1 MLREMAGDM
10 LHISRYAHM
19 KFLQDPHVQA
29 RDSSCAAARRA
40 SETLAAAIIEL
51 SAKTPHGLVH
61 IWPISGP
68 YLAHIK
74 RQARFWCHTV
84 AMLCHAVPWLCG
96 AVDAKTRRN
105 RNGSPT
111 RPHCCSIHASM
122 HACRRRD
129 ANKRFACL
137 LALTVRRLCHTCK
150 LRAPSTRMRW
160 CIYATCR
167 QPVLRTTT

>member
-61 IWPISGP
+61 IWSISGP
-68 YLAHIK
+68 YQETGSILVSHS
-74 RQARFWCHTV
+74 
-84 AMLCHAVPWLCG
+84 CHAMPCRGCVEPSTQRRGEEEMAAQRVHTAAAFMPTCMHAD
-96 AVDAKTRRN
+96 AVT
-105 RNGSPT
+105 PT
-111 RPHCCSIHASM
+111 R
-122 HACRRRD
+122 D
-129 ANKRFACL
+129 LLACL
-137 LALTVRRLCHTCK
+137 LLQCVAFAVLVNCVLRRL
-150 LRAPSTRMRW
+150 A
-160 CIYATCR
+160 
-167 QPVLRTTT
+167 

>member
-1 MLREMAGDM
+1 MAGYKVGQDVQMLREMAGDM

-68 YLAHIK
+68 YQETGSILVSHS
-74 RQARFWCHTV
+74 
-84 AMLCHAVPWLCG
+84 CHAMPCR
-96 AVDAKTRRN
+96 AVAVWSRRRKDEEKQKWQPN
-105 RNGSPT
+105 
-111 RPHCCSIHASM
+111 ASTLLQHSCL
-122 HACRRRD
+122 HACMQ
-129 ANKRFACL
+129 
-137 LALTVRRLCHTCK
+137 T
-150 LRAPSTRMRW
+150 P
-160 CIYATCR
+160 
-167 QPVLRTTT
+167 